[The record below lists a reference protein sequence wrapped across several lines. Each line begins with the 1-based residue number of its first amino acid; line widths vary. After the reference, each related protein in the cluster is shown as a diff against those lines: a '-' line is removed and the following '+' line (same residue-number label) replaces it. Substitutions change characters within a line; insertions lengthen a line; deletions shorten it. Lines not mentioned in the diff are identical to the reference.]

1 MEHPYVVNRVLFV
14 ERSGE
19 LRSLARLMTKGQ
31 EPKGNQVLIG
41 RVKSVGVDPKPGDLP
56 MSRMKLP

>member
-1 MEHPYVVNRVLFV
+1 MKRDRVLFV

-19 LRSLARLMTKGQ
+19 LRMQARLTTKEVGSRR
-31 EPKGNQVLIG
+31 ET
-41 RVKSVGVDPKPGDLP
+41 KSEEGGKSAYTDPKPGDLP